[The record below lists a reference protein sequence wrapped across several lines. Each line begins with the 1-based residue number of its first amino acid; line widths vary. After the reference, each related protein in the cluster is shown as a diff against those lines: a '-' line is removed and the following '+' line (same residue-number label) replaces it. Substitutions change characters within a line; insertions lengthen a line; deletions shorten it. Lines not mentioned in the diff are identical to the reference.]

1 MSQAAAHTDEH
12 AHPDFLR
19 HHFDTPAQQFEAGK
33 LGMWLFL
40 ATEVLLFGGL
50 FCGYAIWRGNH
61 PELFKYGSQFLE
73 VKWGAINTAVLIL
86 SSLTMAAGVTA
97 AQRNQQRLLKIFL
110 ILTLAGAVGFLG
122 IKFVEYKH
130 KFDEGWFPGMRF
142 YEKPG
147 PQSHTWV
154 SGHGLE
160 TPEDA
165 TEPPPASPP
174 TPGPLGVEPSVIA
187 PAAIGPS
194 GLDAS
199 ALVDEDSQHE
209 PEHEDEAHT
218 IHPLQDPDRP
228 ANAHMFFNIYF
239 MMTGLHGIHVLIGCI
254 MLVWLL
260 IGAMKGRFSSAYFTP
275 VDLGGLYW
283 HVVDLIWIFLFPL
296 FYLI

>member
-1 MSQAAAHTDEH
+1 VSQVTAHADDH

-19 HHFDTPAQQFEAGK
+19 HHFDTPKQQFEAGK

-61 PELFKYGSQFLE
+61 PELFKYGSQFLQ

-110 ILTLAGAVGFLG
+110 TLTLAGAVGFLG
-122 IKFVEYKH
+122 IKYVEYKH

-147 PQSHTWV
+147 PQSHTWA
-154 SGHGLE
+154 SGHGVE
-160 TPEDA
+160 TAEA
-165 TEPPPASPP
+165 GAGALSANPPS
-174 TPGPLGVEPSVIA
+174 PGPLGVEPSNIA
-187 PAAIGPS
+187 PAAVGPL
-194 GLDAS
+194 GLDES
-199 ALVDEDSQHE
+199 ALETDEPHE

-239 MMTGLHGIHVLIGCI
+239 MMTGLHGIHVLVGGI